1 MTHFILSSWWKIIA
15 LCWKLITFQINNLWV
30 GKLASLIPPLAL
42 CRFIISQS
50 CCPLKPRAQDLLFE
64 KPEWLYAQKEWLRS
78 SVTGMHLNVWDKS
91 LGCPKNAWVAC
102 VYPSATGKPTFCWK
116 GGWLAWFLILAEKI
130 SSIWECHNPGNM
142 APPQAS
148 PSAWAEVCVLGQHHG
163 LNSCWVALQSWVT
176 AHPHPK
182 VAQGQDGSPQKRG

>member
-64 KPEWLYAQKEWLRS
+64 KPEWLYAQKEGLGS
-78 SVTGMHLNVWDKS
+78 SVIGMNLNVWDKS
-91 LGCPKNAWVAC
+91 LSCPENAWVALC
-102 VYPSATGKPTFCWK
+102 TPLS
-116 GGWLAWFLILAEKI
+116 
-130 SSIWECHNPGNM
+130 HRD
-142 APPQAS
+142 
-148 PSAWAEVCVLGQHHG
+148 
-163 LNSCWVALQSWVT
+163 
-176 AHPHPK
+176 AHPLLEGRVIGLIPNLGRK
-182 VAQGQDGSPQKRG
+182 DVTYLGVPQPSEHGTSSGFTQPLSRDMCLWPTPWPD